1 MFATTHDVFVSL
13 AIIDAEELKAATTKD
28 NITQWSIQKLDD
40 RMKSSSD
47 VDAMLQPFEI
57 AYKNPLYTQL
67 FKVRCKELR
76 VEFHQE
82 GSEEL
87 QLGLRDVIS
96 NVSDGICCFI
106 CPVVI
111 LLLISPK
118 VHTHPSM
125 IFA

>member
-13 AIIDAEELKAATTKD
+13 AIIDAEELKAAIKD

-40 RMKSSSD
+40 MMKSSSD

-67 FKVRCKELR
+67 FKELR
-76 VEFHQE
+76 LEFHQE

-106 CPVVI
+106 CLVVI
-111 LLLISPK
+111 LLLIPPK

-125 IFA
+125 TFA

>member
-13 AIIDAEELKAATTKD
+13 AIIDAEELKAATKD
-28 NITQWSIQKLDD
+28 NITQWSIQKLHD

-76 VEFHQE
+76 DEFHQE
-82 GSEEL
+82 GSEAL

-111 LLLISPK
+111 LLLIPPK

-125 IFA
+125 TFA